1 MMTMLDNNQKSV
13 HTKFQNSTWLNNQKN
28 VEQVIDWTTFYRRNL
43 PAFVEHY
50 LKISLHFYQVICLYL
65 LNIFGSLAI
74 IASRA
79 SAKSFMIAVFACAKA
94 ILYPGSLI
102 VIASSTKK
110 QASLIV
116 SEKIEKILMKTS
128 PNLRR
133 EIKKITTNGNHTEVL
148 FKNGSSITVV
158 VGDDRARGYRSTMLI
173 FEEFRQIKKSVVDSV
188 LIPFQMIRDCPF
200 KRLPDYIDNDSL
212 DEEPVSAYISSSG
225 TTSDWMWQL
234 SKDFMKEHYEQ
245 GTAAVLCMDY
255 AIALKH
261 RIKSKKTLKSDK
273 MKVDPITWRIEYEN
287 EMLRENLNSFFTY
300 DMLAKNQIEK
310 NCFYPHKLYDVING
324 RKNPYNIPKQTN
336 EIRILSCD
344 IAFVDKKNNDNSVFT
359 CIRLLPESVEYKNNQ
374 VDGVVRELKQG
385 YRRIVP
391 YIEVN
396 KGTDIDKQAIRI
408 KQLFTDFQADYLVLD
423 TRNGGILLA
432 DRLAKVLYDEERDV
446 EYPAWSCMNDESI
459 TRVKVAGALPIL
471 YAINATL
478 KLNSD
483 IAIAMQ
489 EVLVSKR
496 INLLIN
502 YNIAQDEL
510 LPKIDEY
517 VNAPDAETL
526 TFYENPYLQ
535 TQALI
540 SEMVSLEYEKG
551 TQTGVFK
558 IHEKGTN
565 TKDRYTSL
573 SYGNY
578 FASLL
583 EQDLLSSNE
592 QYDYAVLVN

>member
-1 MMTMLDNNQKSV
+1 MMMLDKNQKTV
-13 HTKFQNSTWLNNQKN
+13 HTKFQRNSWLSEANN
-28 VEQVIDWTTFYRRNL
+28 VERIIDWITFYRRNL

-50 LKISLHFYQVICLYL
+50 LNVKLHLYQVICLYCL
-65 LNIFGSLAI
+65 TIFNSVAI
-74 IASRA
+74 IAARA
-79 SAKSFMIAVFACAKA
+79 SAKSFMIAVYACAKA

-102 VIASSTKK
+102 VVASSTKK

-116 SEKIEKILMKTS
+116 SEKIEKILMKNS
-128 PNLRR
+128 PMLCR
-133 EIKKITTNGNHTEVL
+133 EIKKITANTKDTEVL

-158 VGDDRARGYRSTMLI
+158 VGDERARGYRATVLI
-173 FEEFRQIKKSVVDSV
+173 FEEFRQIKKWVVDEV
-188 LIPFQMIRDCPF
+188 LMPFKMNRHCPF
-200 KRLPDYIDNDSL
+200 KDLPDYVGDKSL
-212 DEEPVSAYISSSG
+212 NEEPINIYISSSG
-225 TTSDWMWQL
+225 TTSDWMWKL
-234 SKDFMKEHYEQ
+234 ATDFMKEHYNY
-245 GTAAVLCMDY
+245 GTACVLCFDY
-255 AIALKH
+255 SIAIKH
-261 RIKSKKTLKSDK
+261 NIKSKTTLKSDK
-273 MKVDPITWRIEYEN
+273 SKVDPITWRIEYEN

-300 DMLAKNQIEK
+300 DMLAKNQVEK
-310 NCFYPHKLYDVING
+310 NCFYPRKLCDVING
-324 RKNPYNIPKQTN
+324 RKNPYNIPKQAN

-359 CIRLLPESVEYKNNQ
+359 CIRLLPESVEYKSNRN
-374 VDGVVRELKQG
+374 DSVVRELKQG

-391 YIEVN
+391 YIEAN

-408 KQLFTDFQADYLVLD
+408 KQLFTDFQADYIVLD

-489 EVLVSKR
+489 EVLMSKR

-502 YNIAQDEL
+502 HNIAQDEL

-517 VNAPDAETL
+517 LNAPDAETL

-558 IHEKGTN
+558 IHEKGAN

>member
-1 MMTMLDNNQKSV
+1 MLDNNQKSV
-13 HTKFQNSTWLNNQKN
+13 HTKFQNGTWLNNQKN
-28 VEQVIDWTTFYRRNL
+28 VEQVIDWTTLYRRNL

-50 LKISLHFYQVICLYL
+50 LNITLHFYQVICLYL

-102 VIASSTKK
+102 VIASATKK

-133 EIKKITTNGNHTEVL
+133 EIKKIITNGNHTEVL

-310 NCFYPHKLYDVING
+310 NCFYPRKLYDVING

-359 CIRLLPESVEYKNNQ
+359 CIRLLPESVEYKSNQ

-489 EVLVSKR
+489 EVLTSKR

>member
-13 HTKFQNSTWLNNQKN
+13 HTKFQNGTWLNNQKN

-50 LKISLHFYQVICLYL
+50 LNITLHFYQVICLYL

-102 VIASSTKK
+102 VIASATKK

-133 EIKKITTNGNHTEVL
+133 EIKKIITNGNHTEVL

-310 NCFYPHKLYDVING
+310 NCFYPRKLYDVING

-359 CIRLLPESVEYKNNQ
+359 CIRLLPESVEYKSNQ

-489 EVLVSKR
+489 EVLTSKR

>member
-1 MMTMLDNNQKSV
+1 MLDNNQKSV
-13 HTKFQNSTWLNNQKN
+13 HTKFQNGTWLNNQKN
-28 VEQVIDWTTFYRRNL
+28 VEQLIDWTTFYRRNL

-102 VIASSTKK
+102 VIASATKK

-310 NCFYPHKLYDVING
+310 NCFYPRKLYDVING

-359 CIRLLPESVEYKNNQ
+359 CIRLLPESVEYKSNQ

-489 EVLVSKR
+489 EVLTSKR